1 MNNLTRRRPEDLGG
15 MGEAYFRLLAKE
27 AGFVANSS
35 SDDKAGWDFEVEP
48 PSPAELDFANQSRP
62 VFRIQVKATACTKP
76 AVSMTFSSLL
86 SLVQFAGPAFVVLL
100 RFGSDTNPL
109 EGYLLHFDE
118 PLRREILTT
127 LRRREIAKPGF
138 APNRIRMNLGIAS
151 GELINPLSGA
161 ELRRRMEKSV
171 GNSYFDYLASKAK
184 WLNEIEDDSKRLRGN
199 LLIEGESGLRGLAS
213 CHLGFETPFKASFV
227 GYIAPMGISSPP
239 LVHPTAFR
247 PITIRPLIDELP
259 RAKMRFT
266 PDPFGPAYV
275 FEAIVY
281 VVPHLLPE
289 KLAAMRWHTAMFDI
303 VWRNELSSLEFI
315 TADLS
320 DNKLLASISELRN
333 YIRYIES
340 AQRTSSTRIEILP
353 EDGKLP
359 LDLTLKHSVTVPD
372 DFDELLADVD
382 RLYAKLVDLNLTAE
396 MFYVPSMLANRGL
409 FDFLQCVGRPYDSP
423 LSFEFQSDYEI
434 MPDAN
439 VAVFRSQIQLI
450 GVTVVCYGA
459 FYGTVDA
466 HEGSLR
472 GNFFRSESLGEIIV
486 RDDDD
491 LDNIRRIR
499 EAKYK
504 EALSSQGLRVQM

>member
-199 LLIEGESGLRGLAS
+199 LLIEGESGL
-213 CHLGFETPFKASFV
+213 
-227 GYIAPMGISSPP
+227 
-239 LVHPTAFR
+239 
-247 PITIRPLIDELP
+247 
-259 RAKMRFT
+259 
-266 PDPFGPAYV
+266 
-275 FEAIVY
+275 
-281 VVPHLLPE
+281 VPHLLPE